1 MKNRLKK
8 RRVLFGSWL
17 GGTVYHGEEVIPKG
31 AWDHNIP
38 QSGSRAMND
47 AAQVLLFQ
55 PGILVHRIVQP
66 RIAQW
71 VFVYQLTQSWK
82 ALTNMLRGLFIS
94 MVILNEIQMII
105 NIIITAEKKCGT
117 KWRKIT
123 RKREQGKRF
132 LLCSCGWV
140 PGVSWGCQ
148 AWRQAPSWAA
158 HRFQILNSILNNGFP
173 YLWLFLRVIVN
184 FGLWSQ
190 KENPYCW
197 KGSPSGGCPL
207 WEEAERANWIWARVH
222 TFKAHLYW
230 SISSSKDE
238 TLQSTITFPNR
249 VTTWEPSPQIHEP
262 MRNRSNLIT
271 TISKFSLYRK
281 FLYWTKRKSIRYNL
295 SKKS

>member
-1 MKNRLKK
+1 MSNIYHHSRKKIVEQNGGKSGQRENKERGFSFVHVGGFQEWAEVVRLEDKLLLGLLHLTDF
-8 RRVLFGSWL
+8 RFWTLSW
-17 GGTVYHGEEVIPKG
+17 TM
-31 AWDHNIP
+31 A
-38 QSGSRAMND
+38 
-47 AAQVLLFQ
+47 
-55 PGILVHRIVQP
+55 
-66 RIAQW
+66 
-71 VFVYQLTQSWK
+71 
-82 ALTNMLRGLFIS
+82 
-94 MVILNEIQMII
+94 
-105 NIIITAEKKCGT
+105 
-117 KWRKIT
+117 
-123 RKREQGKRF
+123 F
-132 LLCSCGWV
+132 LMC
-140 PGVSWGCQ
+140 
-148 AWRQAPSWAA
+148 
-158 HRFQILNSILNNGFP
+158 
-173 YLWLFLRVIVN
+173 LFLRVIVN

-238 TLQSTITFPNR
+238 PPQSTITFPNR

-262 MRNRSNLIT
+262 TWNYSNLIT